1 MWVPT
6 LGGVRGRETAAIAPE
21 LRGAYERCRTV
32 NAEHG
37 KTYYLATL
45 LLPPAKRPYVHA
57 LYAFARTADEIVDG
71 PDQTDADARL
81 KRWADG
87 FRADVKA
94 GHSDDDVN
102 RAVIDT
108 IQRWDIPIATFEA
121 FLTSM
126 AMDLRVTEYATYGD
140 LRTYVHGSASVIG
153 EQMVPILG
161 PLDPAAYGYARDL
174 GIAFQLANFIR
185 DVGEDLDRGRVYL
198 PLEDLERFGLN
209 RHDLEQ
215 RRVDD
220 RVRDLLR
227 FEIARVRRLERAARP
242 GIDLLDRTSRPCIE
256 AARILYCGIV
266 DEVERIDFQ
275 VFDRRARVSSRRRL
289 KVAGRAWVDAARA
302 RRASS

>member
-1 MWVPT
+1 M
-6 LGGVRGRETAAIAPE
+6 IAPE
-21 LRGAYERCRTV
+21 LRGAYERCRKV
-32 NAEHG
+32 NADHG

-71 PDQTDADARL
+71 PDRKHAEDRL
-81 KRWADG
+81 KRWADA
-87 FRADVKA
+87 FRADVAA

-108 IQRWDIPIATFEA
+108 IRRWDIPIDTFEA

-126 AMDLRVTEYATYGD
+126 AMDLSVTEYATYDD
-140 LRTYVHGSASVIG
+140 LRVYVHGSASVIG

-161 PLDPAAYGYARDL
+161 PLDRAAYGYARDL
-174 GIAFQLANFIR
+174 GIAFQLANFVR

-198 PLEDLERFGLN
+198 PIEDLNRFGLTRQDLER
-209 RHDLEQ
+209 

-242 GIDLLDRTSRPCIE
+242 GIELLDPTSRPCIE

-275 VFDRRARVSSRRRL
+275 VFDQRARVSSRRRL
-289 KVAGRAWVDAARA
+289 KVAGRAWLDAARA

>member
-1 MWVPT
+1 VT
-6 LGGVRGRETAAIAPE
+6 EQAIAPE
-21 LRGAYERCRTV
+21 LRAAYERCRKV

-45 LLPPAKRPYVHA
+45 LLPRHKRPYVHA

-71 PDQTDADARL
+71 PQRHEADDRL
-81 KRWADG
+81 KRWADA
-87 FRADVKA
+87 FRADVTA

-108 IQRWDIPIATFEA
+108 IQRWDIPVETFEA

-126 AMDLRVTEYATYGD
+126 AMDLSVTEYATYDD

-161 PLDPAAYGYARDL
+161 ALDPAAYGYAQDL

-198 PLEDLERFGLN
+198 PIEDLTRFGLT
-209 RHDLEQ
+209 RGDLEQ

-220 RVRDLLR
+220 RFRDLLR
-227 FEIARVRRLERAARP
+227 FQIARVRRLELGARP
-242 GIDLLDRTSRPCIE
+242 GIDLLDPTSRPCIE

-275 VFDRRARVSSRRRL
+275 VFDRRARVNSRRRL
-289 KVAGRAWVDAARA
+289 AVAGRAWFDAVRV

>member
-1 MWVPT
+1 MPT
-6 LGGVRGRETAAIAPE
+6 LGGVREIAPE
-21 LRGAYERCRTV
+21 LRGAYERCRAI

-71 PDQTDADARL
+71 PDREHAEERL
-81 KRWADG
+81 KRWAEA
-87 FRADVKA
+87 FRADVTA
-94 GHSDDDVN
+94 GQSDDDVN

-108 IQRWDIPIATFEA
+108 IKRWDIPIDTFEA

-126 AMDLRVTEYATYGD
+126 AMDLRVTEYATYAD
-140 LRTYVHGSASVIG
+140 LGTYVHGSASVIG

-174 GIAFQLANFIR
+174 GIAFQLANFVR

-198 PLEDLERFGLN
+198 PLEDLERFGLT

-220 RVRDLLR
+220 RVKDLLR

-242 GIDLLDRTSRPCIE
+242 GIELLDPTSRPCIE

-302 RRASS
+302 RRASR